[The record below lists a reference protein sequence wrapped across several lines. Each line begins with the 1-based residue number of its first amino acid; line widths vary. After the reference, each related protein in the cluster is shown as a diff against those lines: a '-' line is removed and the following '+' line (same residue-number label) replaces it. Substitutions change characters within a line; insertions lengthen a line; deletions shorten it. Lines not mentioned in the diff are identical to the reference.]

1 MDPYPRLHADEESK
15 VRTTLK
21 PSTLLIQGVAA
32 SIDTLTAGFAL
43 ADYTPPEAFLS
54 GVIIALVALALCL
67 IGIRIGQKAGQH
79 ITRWAPMLAGLILI
93 GIGLE
98 ILIPPFL

>member
-15 VRTTLK
+15 VRTALR
-21 PSTLLIQGVAA
+21 PSMLLIQGVAA
-32 SIDTLTAGFAL
+32 SIDALSAGFAL
-43 ADYTPPEAFLS
+43 AEYTPPEAFLS
-54 GVIIALVALALCL
+54 DAIIALVTLALCL

-79 ITRWAPMLAGLILI
+79 ITRWASVLAGLILI

-98 ILIPPFL
+98 ILISFL

>member
-15 VRTTLK
+15 VPIALR
-21 PSTLLIQGVAA
+21 PSMLLIQGFAA
-32 SIDTLTAGFAL
+32 SIDALSAGFAL
-43 ADYTPPEAFLS
+43 AEYTPPEAFLS
-54 GVIIALVALALCL
+54 GVIIALVTLALCL

-79 ITRWAPMLAGLILI
+79 ITRWASVLAGLILI

-98 ILIPPFL
+98 ILISFL